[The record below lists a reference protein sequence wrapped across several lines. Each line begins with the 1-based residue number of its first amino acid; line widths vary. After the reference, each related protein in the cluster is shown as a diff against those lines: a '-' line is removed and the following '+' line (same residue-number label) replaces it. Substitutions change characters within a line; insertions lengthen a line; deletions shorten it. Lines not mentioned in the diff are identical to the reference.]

1 MRRPDNDGAYK
12 VSDHGQ
18 GLLGRSLSHCVLK
31 HGFVEGVTDDGM
43 EAFVIERCKAR
54 SVPGQSGDGVARGEE
69 VWNQLMGHVTACT
82 NHEHR
87 SHGVMFRGA
96 YLNACSSALDEQGFK
111 ACRFGSD
118 SMDHLREEY
127 DGELDPALVNPE
139 APLELLKAWI
149 YDAEQAGLGD
159 PTAMCLATLGP
170 DGAPRSRMV
179 LCKGVD
185 GTAVRFFTNLTSD
198 KAEQL
203 HADARASLTFW
214 WSDMDR
220 STRLTGRVTPLE
232 RDEIEAYFASRPRS
246 SQIGAWVSDQS
257 SPIEDRDA
265 LEAKHA
271 EVHARFHDA
280 DVPCPP
286 HWGGFR
292 FHAHEVEY
300 WAGRPARLHDRIR
313 LTQRDGTWTKAR
325 LQP

>member
-1 MRRPDNDGAYK
+1 
-12 VSDHGQ
+12 
-18 GLLGRSLSHCVLK
+18 
-31 HGFVEGVTDDGM
+31 
-43 EAFVIERCKAR
+43 
-54 SVPGQSGDGVARGEE
+54 
-69 VWNQLMGHVTACT
+69 
-82 NHEHR
+82 
-87 SHGVMFRGA
+87 MFRGA

-111 ACRFGSD
+111 ACRFGTD

>member
-1 MRRPDNDGAYK
+1 
-12 VSDHGQ
+12 
-18 GLLGRSLSHCVLK
+18 
-31 HGFVEGVTDDGM
+31 
-43 EAFVIERCKAR
+43 
-54 SVPGQSGDGVARGEE
+54 
-69 VWNQLMGHVTACT
+69 
-82 NHEHR
+82 
-87 SHGVMFRGA
+87 MFRGA

-111 ACRFGSD
+111 ACRFGHGH
-118 SMDHLREEY
+118 MDHLREEY
-127 DGELDPALVNPE
+127 DGELDPAAVDPH
-139 APLELLKAWI
+139 APLELLTAWI
-149 YDAEQAGLGD
+149 HDAEQAGLSD

-185 GTAVRFFTNLTSD
+185 GTTVRFFTNLTSD
-198 KAEQL
+198 KANQL

-214 WSDMDR
+214 WPDMDR
-220 STRLTGRVTPLE
+220 STRLTGHVTPLE
-232 RDEIEAYFASRPRS
+232 RDEVEAYFATRPRS

-257 SPIEDRDA
+257 SPIEDRNA

-271 EVHARFHDA
+271 EVHARFHEA

-292 FHAHEVEY
+292 FHAHEIEY

-313 LTQRDGTWTKAR
+313 LTHHDGTWTKAR

>member
-1 MRRPDNDGAYK
+1 
-12 VSDHGQ
+12 
-18 GLLGRSLSHCVLK
+18 
-31 HGFVEGVTDDGM
+31 
-43 EAFVIERCKAR
+43 
-54 SVPGQSGDGVARGEE
+54 
-69 VWNQLMGHVTACT
+69 
-82 NHEHR
+82 
-87 SHGVMFRGA
+87 MFRGA
-96 YLNACSSALDEQGFK
+96 YLNACSSALNEQGFK
-111 ACRFGSD
+111 ACRFGHD
-118 SMDHLREEY
+118 RMDHLREEY
-127 DGELDPALVNPE
+127 DGELDPAAVDPQ
-139 APLELLKAWI
+139 APLQLLTAWI
-149 YDAEQAGLGD
+149 HDAEQAGLSD

-185 GTAVRFFTNLTSD
+185 GTTVRFFTNLTSD
-198 KAEQL
+198 KANQL

-214 WSDMDR
+214 WPDMDR
-220 STRLTGRVTPLE
+220 STRLTGHVTPLE
-232 RDEIEAYFASRPRS
+232 RDEVEAYFATRPRS

-271 EVHARFHDA
+271 EVHARFHEA

-292 FHAHEVEY
+292 FHAHEIEY

-313 LTQRDGTWTKAR
+313 LTHNDGTWTKAR

>member
-1 MRRPDNDGAYK
+1 ME
-12 VSDHGQ
+12 HG
-18 GLLGRSLSHCVLK
+18 L
-31 HGFVEGVTDDGM
+31 VEGVTDYGL
-43 EAFVIERCKAR
+43 EALVFECRKTGC
-54 SVPGQSGDGVARGEE
+54 VPRQPGDGVTCGQK
-69 VWNQLMGHVTACT
+69 VWDQPVGHVTAGT
-82 NHEHR
+82 YHKHG

-111 ACRFGSD
+111 ACRFGHEG
-118 SMDHLREEY
+118 MDHLREEY
-127 DGELDPALVNPE
+127 DGELDPAAVDPQ

-149 YDAEQAGLGD
+149 HDAEQAGLSD

-185 GTAVRFFTNLTSD
+185 GTTVRFFTNLTSD
-198 KAEQL
+198 KAKQL
-203 HADARASLTFW
+203 HDDARASLTFW
-214 WSDMDR
+214 WPDMDR
-220 STRLTGRVTPLE
+220 STRLTGQVTPLE
-232 RDEIEAYFASRPRS
+232 RDEVEAYFATRPRP

-271 EVHARFHDA
+271 EVHARFHEA

-292 FHAHEVEY
+292 FHAHEIEY

-313 LTQRDGTWTKAR
+313 LTHNDGTWTKAR